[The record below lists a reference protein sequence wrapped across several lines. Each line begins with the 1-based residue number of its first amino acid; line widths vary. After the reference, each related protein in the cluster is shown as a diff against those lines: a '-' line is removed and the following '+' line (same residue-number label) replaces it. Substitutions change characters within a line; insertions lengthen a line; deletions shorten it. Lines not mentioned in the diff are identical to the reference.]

1 MLTSLLTAKRVKNYC
16 VLLICVNALI
26 IGLSFIRGS
35 TLSGA
40 PFGGDFVE
48 FYNSGKIL
56 NEYGPNRLYD
66 FDLQDEL
73 MREFLPSGLT
83 LPFVTPPY
91 VAILFSPLARL
102 PLWLA
107 YLLWILISIAL
118 YVGAITL
125 ALRLELLPRRITLLV
140 CLGFPP
146 FFMLV
151 IAGGQISAIGC
162 FIFALWLYL
171 SRRHRKLSAGAVLG
185 LLLYKPTLVIFLL
198 PALLFSRQFR
208 MLIGF
213 TVVSGLLLILSVWMI
228 GPAGLIRYLA
238 ILREFNSL
246 VGLGYT
252 RSAMHADL
260 PAFIRQL
267 FGVDIKYV
275 SMALALPLTYLT
287 RHNPE
292 RAMVPTMVLSS
303 YAPVYD
309 LIILVPLMIIA
320 YKLVSPNLL
329 AFLFVVSFFSVPIC
343 ELTGV
348 QIITPVLLVL
358 SYVFCVKLKHF
369 DEVGHET
376 TDRNL
381 VIGSGDFA
389 DINDEA

>member
-1 MLTSLLTAKRVKNYC
+1 MLTSLLTAERVKNYC
-16 VLLICVNALI
+16 LLLIAVNSLI
-26 IGLSFIRGS
+26 IGFSFIRGS

-40 PFGGDFVE
+40 PFGGDFIE
-48 FYNSGKIL
+48 FYAAGKIL
-56 NEYGPNRLYD
+56 NEYGSHRLYD
-66 FDLQDEL
+66 FQLQDDL
-73 MREFLPSGLT
+73 AREFLPQGLT
-83 LPFVTPPY
+83 LPYVTPPY
-91 VAILFSPLARL
+91 AAILFSPLARL

-107 YLLWILISIAL
+107 YLTWITISIAL
-118 YVGAITL
+118 YIGAITL
-125 ALRLELLPRRITLLV
+125 ALRLEPLPRGITLLV

-151 IAGGQISAIGC
+151 IAGGQLSAIGC
-162 FIFALWLYL
+162 FIFASWLYL
-171 SRRHRKLSAGAVLG
+171 SRRQRKLSAGAVLG

-208 MLIGF
+208 VLIGF
-213 TVVSGLLLILSVWMI
+213 TIVSGLLLTLSVWMM
-228 GPAGLIRYLA
+228 GPGGSIRYLA

-267 FGVDIKYV
+267 FGVDIKYL
-275 SMALALPLTYLT
+275 SMALALPLTYFT

-309 LIILVPLMIIA
+309 LIILVPLMIVA
-320 YKLVSPNLL
+320 YKFVSPKLL
-329 AFLFVVSFFSVPIC
+329 AFLFVVSFFTVPIC
-343 ELTGV
+343 QLTGV

-358 SYVFCVKLKHF
+358 SYVFCVKLRHIDRAG
-369 DEVGHET
+369 DEI
-376 TDRNL
+376 TDRHL
-381 VIGSGDFA
+381 VTSSGDLA
-389 DINDEA
+389 ETSNEA